1 MRGTRDII
9 SGHDWCERISSNAGD
24 GQLVEIPGQPHAA
37 LRGGAAASPQPCSPQ
52 QVSKP
57 KLALEHRLEQ
67 RWRRTVIKRQRPGAT
82 RRGGAGAGA
91 GAGKV
96 YCVHSFLQ
104 VFHARVGSGPEVLE
118 LRSITLGDR
127 QCRSYFIA
135 YDKGVA
141 CSTRD
146 RSEPAAVFVLIH
158 GIGMSHR
165 YFRRLGAVLA
175 AHGDVHLI
183 DLPGY
188 GCEKTGPCRE

>member
-1 MRGTRDII
+1 MTGAKESAATPAT
-9 SGHDWCERISSNAGD
+9 GSSWRYQD
-24 GQLVEIPGQPHAA
+24 SPTPHFAA
-37 LRGGAAASPQPCSPQ
+37 EPPRSPQPCSPQ

-57 KLALEHRLEQ
+57 KLALEHRLGAEVEKNRHQEAADREQ
-67 RWRRTVIKRQRPGAT
+67 HDEAAQGRAPGQGRSTAST
-82 RRGGAGAGA
+82 R
-91 GAGKV
+91 
-96 YCVHSFLQ
+96 SFRS
-104 VFHARVGSGPEVLE
+104 FTPGVGSGPEVLE

-183 DLPGY
+183 DLRDTAG
-188 GCEKTGPCRE
+188 REDRTMPRVTRQRQT